1 METSTIHPHNAQPDS
16 LQTTLQTAR
25 KSKRL
30 SQLELALRMGVSQR
44 HVSFVESGR
53 AQPSRELLLS
63 WLHELQAPLALR
75 NVALQQ
81 AGFAPV
87 YRGSELA
94 DAVLAP
100 VRDALA
106 QLLQAHDPM
115 PAMVM
120 DAAWNVLH
128 MNRGAQWLATTLMP
142 WLADLPPGAPVN
154 MIDAML
160 HPEGM
165 TKHITNLEEVAPA
178 LLAHM
183 RDDASV
189 VPDILPRVEQL
200 AQHRAVPASLAE
212 GLENRQVMR
221 VVHDLELGVPLHG
234 QGKALAVLDRNRFH
248 QAIRCQRFHP
258 QPGGQYVDAL
268 AVDGIDVEY
277 CRQAHTV
284 EHAARLYMQGVARPI
299 LLVEGLI
306 LAFAVV
312 HEHAGLVDLLVQ
324 GATQRHVHFLEATA
338 NAEYRYTGGDGGAHQ
353 RQRGGI
359 AQRVVMG
366 ARSTG
371 RAVVVVRL
379 DVGRRTGEDQPIHHV
394 KNIGAV
400 HQLT

>member
-1 METSTIHPHNAQPDS
+1 METSTTHPSEN

-53 AQPSRELLLS
+53 AQPSRELLLN

-100 VRDALA
+100 VREALGR
-106 QLLQAHDPM
+106 LLQAHDPM

-120 DAAWNVLH
+120 DAAWNVLQ
-128 MNRGAQWLATTLMP
+128 MNRGAQWMAATLMP
-142 WLADLPPGAPVN
+142 WVAALPPGQPIN

-165 TKHITNLEEVAPA
+165 TRHITNLEEVAPA

-189 VPDILPRVEQL
+189 VPDILPRVELL
-200 AQHRAVPASLAE
+200 AQHMQQRLGKRALASWPRQMAPVLTTRFATQYGELAFFSMFSTFGTPQDITLASLRVEHVFPADDATRAVL
-212 GLENRQVMR
+212 
-221 VVHDLELGVPLHG
+221 
-234 QGKALAVLDRNRFH
+234 
-248 QAIRCQRFHP
+248 
-258 QPGGQYVDAL
+258 
-268 AVDGIDVEY
+268 
-277 CRQAHTV
+277 
-284 EHAARLYMQGVARPI
+284 
-299 LLVEGLI
+299 
-306 LAFAVV
+306 
-312 HEHAGLVDLLVQ
+312 
-324 GATQRHVHFLEATA
+324 TA
-338 NAEYRYTGGDGGAHQ
+338 Q
-353 RQRGGI
+353 LSQ
-359 AQRVVMG
+359 
-366 ARSTG
+366 
-371 RAVVVVRL
+371 
-379 DVGRRTGEDQPIHHV
+379 
-394 KNIGAV
+394 IG
-400 HQLT
+400 T

>member
-1 METSTIHPHNAQPDS
+1 MDPTTTSPPES

-87 YRGSELA
+87 YRGSELS

-100 VRDALA
+100 VRDALGR
-106 QLLQAHDPM
+106 LLQAHDPL

-120 DAAWNVLH
+120 DAAWNVLQ

-142 WLADLPPGAPVN
+142 WMADLPAGAPVN
-154 MIDAML
+154 IIDAML

-165 TKHITNLEEVAPA
+165 MKHITNLEEVAPA

-200 AQHRAVPASLAE
+200 AQQMQQRLGKRLLAPWPRQMAPVLTTRFATRHGALAFFSMFSTFGTPQDITLASLRVEHVFPADEATRAVLTAQLS
-212 GLENRQVMR
+212 QS
-221 VVHDLELGVPLHG
+221 
-234 QGKALAVLDRNRFH
+234 AL
-248 QAIRCQRFHP
+248 
-258 QPGGQYVDAL
+258 
-268 AVDGIDVEY
+268 
-277 CRQAHTV
+277 
-284 EHAARLYMQGVARPI
+284 
-299 LLVEGLI
+299 
-306 LAFAVV
+306 
-312 HEHAGLVDLLVQ
+312 
-324 GATQRHVHFLEATA
+324 
-338 NAEYRYTGGDGGAHQ
+338 
-353 RQRGGI
+353 
-359 AQRVVMG
+359 
-366 ARSTG
+366 
-371 RAVVVVRL
+371 
-379 DVGRRTGEDQPIHHV
+379 
-394 KNIGAV
+394 
-400 HQLT
+400 

>member
-1 METSTIHPHNAQPDS
+1 MDPTTTSPPES
-16 LQTTLQTAR
+16 LQNTLQTAR

-115 PAMVM
+115 PWM
-120 DAAWNVLH
+120 
-128 MNRGAQWLATTLMP
+128 
-142 WLADLPPGAPVN
+142 ADLPPGQPIN

-165 TKHITNLEEVAPA
+165 TKPITNLEEVAPA
-178 LLAHM
+178 LLAHL

-189 VPDILPRVEQL
+189 VPDMSCWRSRCSS
-200 AQHRAVPASLAE
+200 AWASA
-212 GLENRQVMR
+212 
-221 VVHDLELGVPLHG
+221 
-234 QGKALAVLDRNRFH
+234 
-248 QAIRCQRFHP
+248 CS
-258 QPGGQYVDAL
+258 
-268 AVDGIDVEY
+268 
-277 CRQAHTV
+277 
-284 EHAARLYMQGVARPI
+284 RP
-299 LLVEGLI
+299 
-306 LAFAVV
+306 
-312 HEHAGLVDLLVQ
+312 
-324 GATQRHVHFLEATA
+324 
-338 NAEYRYTGGDGGAHQ
+338 
-353 RQRGGI
+353 
-359 AQRVVMG
+359 
-366 ARSTG
+366 G
-371 RAVVVVRL
+371 RARW
-379 DVGRRTGEDQPIHHV
+379 RPC
-394 KNIGAV
+394 
-400 HQLT
+400 

>member
-1 METSTIHPHNAQPDS
+1 METSTTHPSEN

-53 AQPSRELLLS
+53 AQPSRELLLN

-100 VRDALA
+100 VREALGR
-106 QLLQAHDPM
+106 LLQAHDPM

-120 DAAWNVLH
+120 DAAWNVLQ
-128 MNRGAQWLATTLMP
+128 MNCGAQWLATTLMP
-142 WLADLPPGAPVN
+142 WVADLPAGAPIN

-165 TKHITNLEEVAPA
+165 TRHITNLEEVAPA

-189 VPDILPRVEQL
+189 VPEIRPRVEQL
-200 AQHRAVPASLAE
+200 AQQMQQRLGKRVLATWPRQMAPVLTTRFATPHGELAFFSMFSTFGTPQDITLASLRVEHVFPADEATRAVL
-212 GLENRQVMR
+212 
-221 VVHDLELGVPLHG
+221 
-234 QGKALAVLDRNRFH
+234 
-248 QAIRCQRFHP
+248 
-258 QPGGQYVDAL
+258 
-268 AVDGIDVEY
+268 
-277 CRQAHTV
+277 
-284 EHAARLYMQGVARPI
+284 
-299 LLVEGLI
+299 
-306 LAFAVV
+306 
-312 HEHAGLVDLLVQ
+312 
-324 GATQRHVHFLEATA
+324 TA
-338 NAEYRYTGGDGGAHQ
+338 Q
-353 RQRGGI
+353 LSQ
-359 AQRVVMG
+359 
-366 ARSTG
+366 
-371 RAVVVVRL
+371 
-379 DVGRRTGEDQPIHHV
+379 
-394 KNIGAV
+394 IGS
-400 HQLT
+400 

>member
-1 METSTIHPHNAQPDS
+1 METSTTTLPQN

-53 AQPSRELLLS
+53 SQPSRELLLS

-100 VRDALA
+100 VREALG

-120 DAAWNVLH
+120 DAAWNVLQ

-142 WLADLPPGAPVN
+142 WVADLPHGQPIN

-165 TKHITNLEEVAPA
+165 TKHISNLEEVAPA

-183 RDDASV
+183 RDG
-189 VPDILPRVEQL
+189 PRNP
-200 AQHRAVPASLAE
+200 APRRAVGASDAAAPGQAGARVLAAPNGTGAHHPFCHPIRRA
-212 GLENRQVMR
+212 GLLQ
-221 VVHDLELGVPLHG
+221 H
-234 QGKALAVLDRNRFH
+234 VLDVRHTARH
-248 QAIRCQRFHP
+248 HT
-258 QPGGQYVDAL
+258 
-268 AVDGIDVEY
+268 GITA
-277 CRQAHTV
+277 C
-284 EHAARLYMQGVARPI
+284 
-299 LLVEGLI
+299 
-306 LAFAVV
+306 
-312 HEHAGLVDLLVQ
+312 
-324 GATQRHVHFLEATA
+324 GACVSC
-338 NAEYRYTGGDGGAHQ
+338 G
-353 RQRGGI
+353 
-359 AQRVVMG
+359 
-366 ARSTG
+366 
-371 RAVVVVRL
+371 
-379 DVGRRTGEDQPIHHV
+379 
-394 KNIGAV
+394 
-400 HQLT
+400 